1 MVFLTILG
9 PPQAP
14 RHVWTREEKAALKRQ
29 FPLEIKLGKTPG
41 QLKCQTAINSEK
53 TLASFSWKSIKY
65 AVRNIIT
72 SRKRI
77 FQK

>member
-14 RHVWTREEKAALKRQ
+14 RHVWTKEEKAALERQ

-53 TLASFSWKSIKY
+53 
-65 AVRNIIT
+65 NIGFI
-72 SRKRI
+72 
-77 FQK
+77 

>member
-14 RHVWTREEKAALKRQ
+14 RHVWTREEKAALERQ

-53 TLASFSWKSIKY
+53 KHWLHLVGRVS
-65 AVRNIIT
+65 NM
-72 SRKRI
+72 
-77 FQK
+77 Q